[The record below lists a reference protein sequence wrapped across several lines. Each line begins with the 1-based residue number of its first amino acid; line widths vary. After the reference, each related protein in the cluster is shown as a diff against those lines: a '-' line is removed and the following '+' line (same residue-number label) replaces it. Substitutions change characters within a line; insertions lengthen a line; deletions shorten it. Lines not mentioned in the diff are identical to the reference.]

1 MISSTDNNVLVLHSR
16 LYGEGREIV
25 QFLSE
30 SRGKFAGVRR
40 LSKRSGFQR
49 LQPFTLGHVRVS
61 GRSSLL
67 TVSSFEYVKK
77 YDLIGQRLSVGF
89 YVLELIQKLF
99 VEGEPDPEIYHS
111 TIKALDSLSASD
123 QLEKCL
129 RIFEIELL
137 ASLGYEVSFGYE
149 GASGA
154 QISESDYY
162 QFAPDQGFYKIKP
175 SSERGISGKD
185 LLSINIG
192 LENLHGSNLKLLKVI
207 NRKII
212 DSLLSGRE
220 LTSRKLIIKHS
231 SRLNETRQ

>member
-1 MISSTDNNVLVLHSR
+1 MISATNINALVLHSR
-16 LYGEGREIV
+16 PYGEGREIV
-25 QFLSE
+25 QFLTE

-49 LQPFTLGHVRVS
+49 LQPFTLGHVGVS

-67 TVSSFEYVKK
+67 TVSSFEYIKK
-77 YDLIGQRLSVGF
+77 YDFTGERLSVGF

-111 TIKALDSLSASD
+111 TIKALDLLSASD

-137 ASLGYEVSFGYE
+137 ASLGYEVNFGYE

-154 QISESDYY
+154 RISESDYY
-162 QFAPDQGFYKIKP
+162 QFAPDQGFYKVKA

-185 LLSINIG
+185 LLSVNISA
-192 LENLHGSNLKLLKVI
+192 ENLNGSNLRLLKVI

-231 SRLNETRQ
+231 SRLNETR

>member
-1 MISSTDNNVLVLHSR
+1 MDKSDRWFAQTGLSLKTYEKLSLISSADNNALVLHSR

-49 LQPFTLGHVRVS
+49 LQPFTLGHVGVS

-77 YDLIGQRLSVGF
+77 YTLIGRRLSVGF
-89 YVLELIQKLF
+89 LRVGAIQKLF

-111 TIKALDSLSASD
+111 TIKVLDSLSASD
-123 QLEKCL
+123 ELERCL
-129 RIFEIELL
+129 RLFEIELL
-137 ASLGYEVSFGYE
+137 AFASCEVNFGYE
-149 GASGA
+149 GASGT

-162 QFAPDQGFYKIKP
+162 QFAPHDQVLQDKTKFG
-175 SSERGISGKD
+175 ER
-185 LLSINIG
+185 NIG
-192 LENLHGSNLKLLKVI
+192 QRSFSNIGMENLNGSNLKLLKVI
-207 NRKII
+207 NRR
-212 DSLLSGRE
+212 LS
-220 LTSRKLIIKHS
+220 TVF
-231 SRLNETRQ
+231 